1 MYVPPPSKTGVQNTK
16 LVKMHKYT
24 EELSNGLTVSVDY
37 IAFTV
42 IAPMSVADVI
52 LLMGFDSADFIEM
65 PKGGFGYK
73 KQLKNESNGIS
84 ILYDGAEDMGI
95 HVNVTGKGVGSL
107 LQAYAAAQETKNPFD
122 GSDTTPL
129 NETVL
134 GLFFQDILK
143 IGQFTRLDAAIDDF
157 GGNFFSP
164 AQVFDLYEN
173 HQVVSKWRTVRRNDR
188 RCAPKVCDGYT
199 LYFGSRESSLMLR
212 IYDKKLEQ
220 NKKVSPDDEDFIDF
234 DWYRW
239 ELEFKEERA
248 DEFARH
254 VLQGAKLGSIIV
266 GVLAYYLR
274 IIELDDSNRSRC
286 SNLKKWDEFLKGMG
300 QLRLHVFKKTRTV
313 YDKLAWIEN
322 QVSPTLATLLLIH
335 DFDDSFIFEIAQK
348 NKYRISKSDWELIR
362 QHKPDVYEVY
372 YPYGDND

>member
-1 MYVPPPSKTGVQNTK
+1 MYLLPPSKTGVQNTK
-16 LVKMHKYT
+16 LYKMHKYT
-24 EELSNGLTVSVDY
+24 EELRNGLTVSVDY

-42 IAPMSVADVI
+42 IAPMSVTEVI
-52 LLMGFDSADFIEM
+52 LLMGFVPDDFIDM

-107 LQAYAAAQETKNPFD
+107 LQAFSEAQYENSPFD
-122 GSDTTPL
+122 NMTAAPMS
-129 NETVL
+129 ETVL
-134 GLFFQDILK
+134 GLFFQEVLK
-143 IGQFTRLDAAIDDF
+143 VGQFTRLDAAVDDF

-173 HQVVSKWRTVRRNDR
+173 HQVISKWRTVRRNDR
-188 RCAPKVCDGYT
+188 RSAPKLCDGYT

-220 NKKVSPDDEDFIDF
+220 NKKLKPDDENFIDF

-239 ELEFKEERA
+239 ELEFKEDRA
-248 DEFARH
+248 NEFAKH
-254 VLQGAKLGSIIV
+254 VLEGAKLGSIIV
-266 GVLAYYLR
+266 GVLAYYVR

-286 SNLKKWDEFLKGMG
+286 SNLKKWDDFIAGIT

-335 DFDDSFIFEIAQK
+335 NFDDAFIFDIAQK

-362 QHKPDVYEVY
+362 QHRPDVYEAY
-372 YPYGDND
+372 FPYE